1 MPAAAATALQYLGSL
16 VFSDYALNLKQE
28 IVLRGAAD
36 RAIEENNLRARAVK
50 LVDQEYLMGVTAGQ
64 PVRRM
69 DIDALELAASDR
81 IA

>member
-36 RAIEENNLRARAVK
+36 RAVEENNLRARAVK
-50 LVDQEYLMGVTAGQ
+50 LVD
-64 PVRRM
+64 
-69 DIDALELAASDR
+69 
-81 IA
+81 